1 MLWIVDKLF
10 EHHTIAFNFNQDF
23 TERTH
28 SDFFLGQT
36 DRDLIYKP
44 NHSGETRLPRQEE
57 EGDLFLALYECTNVS
72 RER

>member
-1 MLWIVDKLF
+1 MMPWIVDILI

-23 TERTH
+23 TESTH

-44 NHSGETRLPRQEE
+44 NHSREILLSRQEE
-57 EGDLFLALYECTNVS
+57 EGD
-72 RER
+72 